1 MQILTIKDKKK
12 EKRKKLRM
20 GEEREETRVAMKKK
34 NKRSWMRTMIVL
46 LILLLFLL
54 TMILFFVLF
63 NPSRQVVANPL
74 AVPSNVRIDEEEGT
88 DINHKRYYV
97 EFDAVQNADYYQLY
111 VFRTVEEVNEAVENG
126 YSGVS
131 PVSSFSSTRYEITQW
146 MDEVGEYY
154 ISVQAIC
161 RRIPSYSSQP
171 SDVVEHIVYYYL
183 STPEVELKHSRGV
196 EDRYEL
202 TWNVITGASG
212 YEIDILVQ
220 DEERSILS
228 EVIETS
234 GTVYELDEETKALM
248 NAEDS
253 TDFVIKVR
261 AVSEEE
267 YTQASD
273 WGETEAHTYKQI
285 ETPVIEYEYK
295 IDENSETHKIT
306 WDTLKYAE
314 GYRVYIYK
322 DGALV
327 GEMVAGSGST
337 EAVINNYITSVG
349 VYTASLEAFN
359 SSEYI
364 SNATSEAIS
373 FTVYGTTPTVT
384 GLEVTRNAGSEN
396 ITIRWNAAEQSTEYY
411 VYIVGREGQVINYPE
426 STEDYILTSNSYLQ
440 VPMTLN
446 PEGYYGVTIIAKRAG
461 DYYHESRSVSEVFE
475 FASLNLATP
484 SIEYNEDSK
493 VLRVYPEAYEGEG
506 VGALTSDNNGFRVE
520 IYSEDGSLV
529 GRTSISKS
537 STNYTSYDISL
548 KEILDG
554 QPAGVYSIEVYA
566 LGGYLIWLDSEAA
579 TGEIRNV
586 LPLETPVL
594 MDIEDDGLGLSGT
607 NPKTSWNEVEN
618 AIGYRVRVSEEE
630 VIEVISDGQGGY
642 GVYNISGEE
651 AEGYVVEVLD
661 GVITVSGWDTYF
673 VNKGTGVYEISV
685 KALAEEDSV
694 YADSEWSESKP
705 YSLDRELDAPSNL
718 YVYQNTALRNNNVYL
733 RWDRYEADG
742 ETPIYD
748 ETRQV
753 FTIYVNNHVYENVSI
768 GTCIISDEDYLQF
781 NITDALVPGNENSV
795 YIVANAYDYFDEATS
810 KIVTGIEC
818 YHFLGEIEVTVT
830 GSIDQESGERNYTL
844 TFTNSG
850 YANLYEFSYGAAGS
864 ISYNFFRSRESGF
877 KISVDLDSDEIPAY
891 GTIEISARISY
902 DAEQDER
909 DTQEGLQINE
919 EYVSGFEWE
928 ISYTDDVKLPAISNL
943 SFDQESS
950 TFSWDYDTNAIS
962 GVSYFAYEYRF
973 TETSGQAYSGIF
985 EINYSGGHYIGSI
998 EFADAGKIEIAI
1010 TPISSSINRQ
1020 NGDAVSGTFDV
1031 VTTLSTPQNVV
1042 IEEENGT
1049 LYVKWDEVPKVQT
1062 ANSYTVL
1069 LFVGGDETGI
1079 ERIVSNSS
1087 GQVKIA
1093 VATFGVSLDGQIRLR
1108 ARVKA
1113 NAHTPTESGGY
1124 YYNESAYGVSNEY
1137 IYTPSIAAPEITLNG
1152 NELSV
1157 IKPDFADSFRIYVA
1171 NNSGEA
1177 GVEITDRITE
1187 IEDGERVVVYDISG
1201 YFNYETLALGRYYIY
1216 VIAEQTEWDAESERS
1231 NEVEYNFSGQF
1242 SEPEI
1247 ISVVAEPSRI
1257 FVSWN
1262 VVSAEVLGGE
1272 IVYPSG
1278 YEVQVGSTNR
1288 IVDRIFT
1295 INVNLGGEGSVTT
1308 GSWSAEIIDG
1318 VVYFTYTSS
1327 GTTLFSSGSNYV
1339 VDIKALA
1346 NTEENFAESIQS
1358 SMEFV
1363 CFSTQIET
1371 PEIYFASDLGGE
1383 LSGADLIQYGD
1394 LDLGVSLLISR
1405 ETNGQAFTIRLENL
1419 YDGTISEVRGQSSS
1433 ASATVGDVEYR
1444 VYDLSGVVTSKGIYK
1459 VSVKY
1464 EANSVKNARES
1475 EYSNEIYLYNY
1486 SNLASIVGL
1495 ELQGRASY
1503 SSEPVVVTINIPTS
1517 QITPQFKGF
1526 MLNIKTTEEVA
1537 RETNI
1542 TLYMSA
1548 NSYSS
1553 WEDNNGMSTISYNI
1567 PISRIAGFGSMW
1579 QALAYDFIFGVT
1591 VIGYDAETNLIAEY
1605 GLPEELIP
1613 EGYYDYYNT
1622 YQFDRD
1628 SDVVESILNTSEK
1641 TTNPSNIA
1649 LNENMGRVEWS
1660 SISGNVTYYYIYY
1673 KWNLQ
1678 NNSYTLYYNGG
1689 TDGLDVSAG
1698 QITYGGVILRNLEP
1712 SLWYSTNNNYFAIEG
1727 YTADE
1732 DVIYGVYIYANAENL
1747 QASDVVN
1754 DTVSPSAKVPNI
1766 TNNDILVSINGS
1778 QYYLTFPDVFSA
1790 YSSELLSGEEKLLK
1804 YGVTFNGTTLLIEA
1818 TNTTFEDGQV
1828 VIVLSET
1835 LIGDDAE
1842 DSEII
1847 INIKEF
1853 TVNSIDSGREHEV
1866 VQATYFEGQV
1876 FTPVFIDASVSN
1888 VSVTTFEG
1896 NTIYQA
1902 SWSAHASATLYGL
1915 IVTNNGVTPETLKV
1929 NGEFVQENIIGET
1942 EVSVASLGGITQY
1955 YITEFLDGLGIS
1967 AGDYRLW
1974 VYIKTDEANGVQ
1986 SGENVSTSSYTTFTY
2001 YEATNSVR
2009 DLTYN
2014 FAAES
2019 RTKTLSWLNDDYKNE
2034 EGQTKAY
2041 EKVIYKV
2048 SLTTLAGTPVALYEM
2063 PDGTLVY
2070 EIYFGHQANGDISG
2084 YSNTTISGEAYLAG
2098 DRVTVDVTEWFE
2110 AIEANDYVVSVTACP
2125 SASTANQRES
2135 EATRINIINNRQ
2147 LELNERTYL
2156 ELRVDSYLTVDSDGE
2171 VTYQVADGSIVS
2183 DVTDYLL
2190 VYEGSYLFNTKSFKL
2205 LQELPLG
2212 STGFGVIV
2220 YKDGREYSSKEFYS
2234 INGYFDDVDLSIAL
2248 DAGVYTFSIYAIG
2261 DGGKYYSNSREKT
2274 GDIEDL
2280 AVYTRHMIEYG
2291 TSSIQVERDDYGTI
2305 TSVRIPHG
2313 ISEVGA
2319 RYIIYCYEETGK
2331 DSSGNSITSGQ
2342 AVWNTEV
2349 LTTTSDNLVEIYE
2362 YLVANASVM
2371 TIGNYVFKTEWLA
2384 SSSDLASNILTS
2396 DLGES
2401 YGIAYEHTLE
2411 LTPPELEEAEDGGYV
2426 LVSRDVEG
2434 YVTDAE
2440 IKVRVI
2446 SPLINSLLKYEVRV
2460 YTGETTVYSS
2470 YVAYVQVTYE
2480 VGASGNY
2487 EPTYS
2492 IFNSG
2497 SYPSDEN
2504 FSVEGNQLI
2513 FDILNAH
2520 IREQTAIVGNYYFN
2534 VGIVGVIK
2542 VGSTFEEVGSVGSGA
2557 WTFRDEAESI
2567 YVHQDVYATSS
2578 DKIQND
2584 DTGTDVYISE
2594 VTLNSDADSANF
2606 GLLSWRFIDG
2616 IYGKADYF
2624 ELYYNGVT
2632 IEIDYVVGQ
2641 TIYSYNLANYLWS
2654 DNDTNS
2660 NINDIRLRLVTNDE
2674 NWLATPWYYVSSSES
2689 GTRYSEL
2696 SGDYALEEG
2705 AVYGYELLFEIKL
2718 SQGGEI
2724 SNEEWDSYT
2733 HDIEFG
2739 YLFNQSYVSDPRL
2752 YDSGLNSKIEF
2763 VVEVVYSTADITTLD
2778 FEAVKGNT
2786 GLSGYK
2792 YLEISQGNIEAWI
2805 LSINSSE
2812 FNMTFNPAL
2821 SQSGGANSYSFN
2833 LQDVIKY
2840 VDSSWLSFG
2849 DLTEGYYYINIKLTD
2864 FDGPYLD
2871 GSLWSECSY
2880 VKAPWRVDDVSVID
2894 GRSAGSQTLILNS
2907 DTRVTD
2913 LEKEAWADDTV
2924 KDIYIEARV
2933 YKAQGT
2939 LPEGYQVIAYY
2950 KRTASSEEV
2959 EVTFERGTDKITV
2972 VSESDEYAIIRLSIS
2987 DIFLEGGVLSKYSG
3001 LISFRVLGLE
3011 SENAKQSTVNSAEKL
3026 DYAESLVNYVR
3037 LDMVTVNAYN
3047 ADNNLAQLSLMW
3059 EWDFPLYYEATSG
3072 TYAIQPT
3079 LRITNY
3085 RSADR
3090 VSVDTYGQDEFL
3102 IVGLTNHENAQTS
3115 LLNDS
3120 EVEGSYTHT
3129 FVANGSPLNLQR
3141 STSNA
3146 NAVVNYLSYQ
3156 VLVPEGAEYEYLL
3169 NSNIATQD
3177 ITYIE
3182 GYKAPI
3188 DVGVENRKI
3197 NYGHGTEE
3205 YIYNN
3210 ESIEDLSEA
3219 FHKVTFSMQTES
3231 FVNETIYNGRTVY
3244 YSYIQIK
3251 TYTKADSVNPINGV
3265 NGVILQIAYYADR
3278 NVGEE
3283 LAFIRI
3289 CDQQGEEIDRI
3300 SDFDGTVDLENNLIT
3315 VSVNAIGL
3323 KYLFGEGD
3331 YARTPATYMF
3341 KYVVYVPY
3349 EEGEEDPNYN
3359 NTQTTIDYIHHVRMD
3374 TPIVDDLTIRN
3385 NDDED
3390 DRQDIGNHLDG
3401 VYIKYTGE
3409 AEDFTLEFNLSDVSD
3424 NTRAVYII
3432 AKNGGTAASQEN
3444 WGLLVIKDGAGNLM
3458 PGVEQTGDR
3467 SYRVVVRPSTFN
3479 EAFLNLLTV
3488 MPGDIDFYAQSV
3500 TVDYLPSQSGYYCEV
3515 YREGIFTEAVVQN
3528 EAIYVD
3534 SYASESVAREVYKE
3548 LAHVDFEYRFDIR
3561 NTENGEW
3568 RADSM
3573 SVGGVLSNII
3583 DSRSDTYQI
3592 GDPYAYVQSYDGT
3605 YLETNN
3611 LPIAVNFVLEITQ
3624 SGRLLDSITLDNEI
3638 FKGNNIGTNYNLYDM
3653 ISDAVRQNQ
3662 GQTIT
3667 ITLYAEVV
3675 DYSTYWIDQDRG
3687 NEYNVSPPIDLV
3699 FYHNV
3704 IVESDSIYINDNDL
3718 TFNNEETTTENGKR
3732 TGLLMPSNIPLNWDI
3747 NTYNVSGYVDQVVD
3761 GYLITLDY
3769 VNSSSTNN
3777 RTYNSGDTGNS
3788 RTQNNLVDNN
3798 QAEWLYEV
3806 VQSNTA
3812 TSSQFNF
3819 NRWRN
3824 ETATKDGVWTITIQ
3838 PYYEVGT
3845 YRVLGKLGTYEYHM
3859 HLKLSGIRNITT
3871 TYQFDQSFLSSYNNA
3886 KNNYSNMSTSLTNMM
3901 NREPTYN
3908 NSGSNAVLT
3917 TINNDAFGSGY
3928 SSLNRAETIASNS
3941 YIDGYTIR
3949 IGSYSET
3956 FYEDFSPANFIRS
3969 INEMALDRHLIGG
3982 VYTITYQLLSNEY
3995 TMDSDRSNSYS
4006 LQYVRCYTISGT
4018 YGIGSFDMEQSGD
4031 AMEVSTPSALTAYY
4045 SRGVDSITAHLMQG
4059 TYQNYSSYSSY
4070 SSTYRGSVSPTSST
4084 SIIGR
4089 FNTANLDALTITNTN
4104 VNGSRLANYSVY
4116 YNSGSRG
4123 YLQLGNNDFYIDVDG
4138 DSYNCYYG
4146 MEYSVDFYLNSS
4158 YLPYFND
4165 ATQEEEQFA
4174 QTVTVSY
4181 GSAYK
4186 PHVFT
4191 YSSPTSYT
4199 VSGSSMLFADE
4210 NSSSSNSISVTASI
4224 RASNYKS
4231 YLTKVE
4237 TRGNRLYNYNVTTTN
4252 NVIKIS
4258 GKSGSG
4264 SSATV
4269 TASWKN
4275 NPVDYNKN
4283 TLSFTLT
4290 ARSPF
4295 ASSALGNYGIENVSK
4310 TYNLEAKET
4319 PPDHSWTRT
4328 VASVSAHSSQR
4339 VSINNGIGL
4348 KGFDYYWS
4356 ASATISSP
4364 YGASCLADMSGRYP
4378 ITESIC
4384 IDMLLGIYIKNDYT
4398 KDFSKKYTNSGSSL
4412 NNKNANHNKLGTFS
4426 AGSPSYITA
4435 VKITVTTGTA
4445 MSIISSLDVHN
4456 VS

>member
-1 MQILTIKDKKK
+1 M
-12 EKRKKLRM
+12 
-20 GEEREETRVAMKKK
+20 
-34 NKRSWMRTMIVL
+34 
-46 LILLLFLL
+46 
-54 TMILFFVLF
+54 
-63 NPSRQVVANPL
+63 
-74 AVPSNVRIDEEEGT
+74 
-88 DINHKRYYV
+88 
-97 EFDAVQNADYYQLY
+97 
-111 VFRTVEEVNEAVENG
+111 
-126 YSGVS
+126 
-131 PVSSFSSTRYEITQW
+131 
-146 MDEVGEYY
+146 
-154 ISVQAIC
+154 
-161 RRIPSYSSQP
+161 
-171 SDVVEHIVYYYL
+171 
-183 STPEVELKHSRGV
+183 
-196 EDRYEL
+196 
-202 TWNVITGASG
+202 
-212 YEIDILVQ
+212 
-220 DEERSILS
+220 
-228 EVIETS
+228 
-234 GTVYELDEETKALM
+234 
-248 NAEDS
+248 
-253 TDFVIKVR
+253 
-261 AVSEEE
+261 
-267 YTQASD
+267 
-273 WGETEAHTYKQI
+273 
-285 ETPVIEYEYK
+285 
-295 IDENSETHKIT
+295 
-306 WDTLKYAE
+306 
-314 GYRVYIYK
+314 
-322 DGALV
+322 
-327 GEMVAGSGST
+327 
-337 EAVINNYITSVG
+337 
-349 VYTASLEAFN
+349 
-359 SSEYI
+359 
-364 SNATSEAIS
+364 
-373 FTVYGTTPTVT
+373 
-384 GLEVTRNAGSEN
+384 
-396 ITIRWNAAEQSTEYY
+396 
-411 VYIVGREGQVINYPE
+411 
-426 STEDYILTSNSYLQ
+426 
-440 VPMTLN
+440 
-446 PEGYYGVTIIAKRAG
+446 
-461 DYYHESRSVSEVFE
+461 
-475 FASLNLATP
+475 
-484 SIEYNEDSK
+484 
-493 VLRVYPEAYEGEG
+493 
-506 VGALTSDNNGFRVE
+506 
-520 IYSEDGSLV
+520 
-529 GRTSISKS
+529 
-537 STNYTSYDISL
+537 
-548 KEILDG
+548 
-554 QPAGVYSIEVYA
+554 
-566 LGGYLIWLDSEAA
+566 
-579 TGEIRNV
+579 
-586 LPLETPVL
+586 
-594 MDIEDDGLGLSGT
+594 
-607 NPKTSWNEVEN
+607 
-618 AIGYRVRVSEEE
+618 
-630 VIEVISDGQGGY
+630 
-642 GVYNISGEE
+642 
-651 AEGYVVEVLD
+651 
-661 GVITVSGWDTYF
+661 
-673 VNKGTGVYEISV
+673 
-685 KALAEEDSV
+685 
-694 YADSEWSESKP
+694 
-705 YSLDRELDAPSNL
+705 
-718 YVYQNTALRNNNVYL
+718 
-733 RWDRYEADG
+733 
-742 ETPIYD
+742 
-748 ETRQV
+748 
-753 FTIYVNNHVYENVSI
+753 
-768 GTCIISDEDYLQF
+768 
-781 NITDALVPGNENSV
+781 PG
-795 YIVANAYDYFDEATS
+795 
-810 KIVTGIEC
+810 
-818 YHFLGEIEVTVT
+818 
-830 GSIDQESGERNYTL
+830 
-844 TFTNSG
+844 
-850 YANLYEFSYGAAGS
+850 
-864 ISYNFFRSRESGF
+864 
-877 KISVDLDSDEIPAY
+877 
-891 GTIEISARISY
+891 
-902 DAEQDER
+902 
-909 DTQEGLQINE
+909 
-919 EYVSGFEWE
+919 
-928 ISYTDDVKLPAISNL
+928 
-943 SFDQESS
+943 
-950 TFSWDYDTNAIS
+950 
-962 GVSYFAYEYRF
+962 
-973 TETSGQAYSGIF
+973 
-985 EINYSGGHYIGSI
+985 
-998 EFADAGKIEIAI
+998 
-1010 TPISSSINRQ
+1010 
-1020 NGDAVSGTFDV
+1020 
-1031 VTTLSTPQNVV
+1031 
-1042 IEEENGT
+1042 
-1049 LYVKWDEVPKVQT
+1049 
-1062 ANSYTVL
+1062 
-1069 LFVGGDETGI
+1069 
-1079 ERIVSNSS
+1079 
-1087 GQVKIA
+1087 
-1093 VATFGVSLDGQIRLR
+1093 
-1108 ARVKA
+1108 
-1113 NAHTPTESGGY
+1113 
-1124 YYNESAYGVSNEY
+1124 
-1137 IYTPSIAAPEITLNG
+1137 
-1152 NELSV
+1152 
-1157 IKPDFADSFRIYVA
+1157 
-1171 NNSGEA
+1171 
-1177 GVEITDRITE
+1177 
-1187 IEDGERVVVYDISG
+1187 
-1201 YFNYETLALGRYYIY
+1201 
-1216 VIAEQTEWDAESERS
+1216 
-1231 NEVEYNFSGQF
+1231 
-1242 SEPEI
+1242 
-1247 ISVVAEPSRI
+1247 
-1257 FVSWN
+1257 
-1262 VVSAEVLGGE
+1262 
-1272 IVYPSG
+1272 
-1278 YEVQVGSTNR
+1278 
-1288 IVDRIFT
+1288 
-1295 INVNLGGEGSVTT
+1295 
-1308 GSWSAEIIDG
+1308 
-1318 VVYFTYTSS
+1318 
-1327 GTTLFSSGSNYV
+1327 
-1339 VDIKALA
+1339 
-1346 NTEENFAESIQS
+1346 
-1358 SMEFV
+1358 
-1363 CFSTQIET
+1363 
-1371 PEIYFASDLGGE
+1371 
-1383 LSGADLIQYGD
+1383 
-1394 LDLGVSLLISR
+1394 
-1405 ETNGQAFTIRLENL
+1405 
-1419 YDGTISEVRGQSSS
+1419 
-1433 ASATVGDVEYR
+1433 
-1444 VYDLSGVVTSKGIYK
+1444 
-1459 VSVKY
+1459 
-1464 EANSVKNARES
+1464 
-1475 EYSNEIYLYNY
+1475 
-1486 SNLASIVGL
+1486 
-1495 ELQGRASY
+1495 
-1503 SSEPVVVTINIPTS
+1503 
-1517 QITPQFKGF
+1517 
-1526 MLNIKTTEEVA
+1526 
-1537 RETNI
+1537 
-1542 TLYMSA
+1542 
-1548 NSYSS
+1548 
-1553 WEDNNGMSTISYNI
+1553 
-1567 PISRIAGFGSMW
+1567 
-1579 QALAYDFIFGVT
+1579 
-1591 VIGYDAETNLIAEY
+1591 
-1605 GLPEELIP
+1605 
-1613 EGYYDYYNT
+1613 
-1622 YQFDRD
+1622 
-1628 SDVVESILNTSEK
+1628 
-1641 TTNPSNIA
+1641 
-1649 LNENMGRVEWS
+1649 
-1660 SISGNVTYYYIYY
+1660 
-1673 KWNLQ
+1673 
-1678 NNSYTLYYNGG
+1678 
-1689 TDGLDVSAG
+1689 
-1698 QITYGGVILRNLEP
+1698 
-1712 SLWYSTNNNYFAIEG
+1712 
-1727 YTADE
+1727 
-1732 DVIYGVYIYANAENL
+1732 
-1747 QASDVVN
+1747 
-1754 DTVSPSAKVPNI
+1754 
-1766 TNNDILVSINGS
+1766 
-1778 QYYLTFPDVFSA
+1778 
-1790 YSSELLSGEEKLLK
+1790 
-1804 YGVTFNGTTLLIEA
+1804 
-1818 TNTTFEDGQV
+1818 
-1828 VIVLSET
+1828 
-1835 LIGDDAE
+1835 
-1842 DSEII
+1842 
-1847 INIKEF
+1847 
-1853 TVNSIDSGREHEV
+1853 
-1866 VQATYFEGQV
+1866 
-1876 FTPVFIDASVSN
+1876 
-1888 VSVTTFEG
+1888 
-1896 NTIYQA
+1896 
-1902 SWSAHASATLYGL
+1902 
-1915 IVTNNGVTPETLKV
+1915 
-1929 NGEFVQENIIGET
+1929 
-1942 EVSVASLGGITQY
+1942 
-1955 YITEFLDGLGIS
+1955 
-1967 AGDYRLW
+1967 
-1974 VYIKTDEANGVQ
+1974 
-1986 SGENVSTSSYTTFTY
+1986 
-2001 YEATNSVR
+2001 
-2009 DLTYN
+2009 
-2014 FAAES
+2014 
-2019 RTKTLSWLNDDYKNE
+2019 
-2034 EGQTKAY
+2034 
-2041 EKVIYKV
+2041 
-2048 SLTTLAGTPVALYEM
+2048 
-2063 PDGTLVY
+2063 GTLVY
-2070 EIYFGHQANGDISG
+2070 EIYFRHQANGDISG

-2171 VTYQVADGSIVS
+2171 VTYQVVDGSIVS

-2220 YKDGREYSSKEFYS
+2220 YKDGREFSSKEFYS

-2440 IKVRVI
+2440 IKVRLI

-2864 FDGPYLD
+2864 FEGPYLD

-2950 KRTASSEEV
+2950 KRIASSEEV

-3059 EWDFPLYYEATSG
+3059 EWSFPLYYEATSG

-3090 VSVDTYGQDEFL
+3090 VSVETYGQDEFL

-3231 FVNETIYNGRTVY
+3231 FVNETIHNGRTVY

-3289 CDQQGEEIDRI
+3289 CDQQGREIDRI

-3374 TPIVDDLTIRN
+3374 TPIVDNLTIRN

-3662 GQTIT
+3662 GETIT

-3718 TFNNEETTTENGKR
+3718 TFKNEETTTENGKR

-3747 NTYNVSGYVDQVVD
+3747 NTYNVSGYVDQVMD

-3769 VNSSSTNN
+3769 VNSNSTNN
-3777 RTYNSGDTGNS
+3777 RAYNNGDTGNS
-3788 RTQNNLVDNN
+3788 RTQNNLVDNG

-3917 TINNDAFGSGY
+3917 TINDDAFGSGY

-4070 SSTYRGSVSPTSST
+4070 SSTYRGSVSPTRTTST
-4084 SIIGR
+4084 IGR
-4089 FNTANLDALTITNTN
+4089 FSTAHLDALTITNTN

-4123 YLQLGNNDFYIDVDG
+4123 YLQLGQNDFYIDVDG

-4181 GSAYK
+4181 GGAYQS
-4186 PHVFT
+4186 HVFT

-4237 TRGNRLYNYNVTTTN
+4237 TRGNSLYNYKVTSSN
-4252 NVIKIS
+4252 NVINV
-4258 GKSGSG
+4258 GTKSGSG

-4364 YGASCLADMSGRYP
+4364 YGASCLAEMSGRYP

-4384 IDMLLGIYIKNDYT
+4384 VDMLLGIYIKNDYT